1 MILPR
6 PEDTVHKIQ
15 LLRLLTA
22 IIDSP
27 LSSFVFFKGGTCA
40 GMLGVLDRF
49 SIDLDFDYQKGV
61 KTSLIN
67 SELKKIFRHLEL
79 EVEKKSREPFY
90 LLKYQAKNRL
100 RNSIKLSLIENVYL
114 NNIYK
119 PYYLREIDRYAIC
132 QTIETM
138 FSHKL
143 VSLTDRFKKYRAIA
157 GRDLYD
163 IHHFFLQGYR
173 YSEKLIIERTK
184 KQLVKYLRELKDFI
198 ESKINNTV
206 INEDLNYLLP
216 YERFKKIRK
225 TLKKETI
232 LLLDNEIERIKG
244 VKKLIRIN

>member
-1 MILPR
+1 MILPN
-6 PEDTVHKIQ
+6 PKDAIHKAQ
-15 LLRLLTA
+15 LLRVLTEIIDTTA
-22 IIDSP
+22 I
-27 LSSFVFFKGGTCA
+27 SSYVFFKGGTCA
-40 GMLGVLDRF
+40 GMLGYLDRF

-61 KTSLIN
+61 QKARLDK
-67 SELKKIFRHLEL
+67 ELKKIFSRLEL
-79 EVEKKSREPFY
+79 GVEKQSKELLY
-90 LLKYQAKNRL
+90 ILKYQAKDYQ
-100 RNSIKLSLIENVYL
+100 RNSIKLSLVENIYRYNVYR
-114 NNIYK
+114 
-119 PYYLREIDRYAIC
+119 PDYLKEIDRYANC

-143 VSLTDRFKKYRAIA
+143 VSLTDRYEKYKTIA

-173 YSEKLIIERTK
+173 YSEKLIVERTK

-232 LLLDNEIERIKG
+232 LLLNNEIERIKG
-244 VKKLIRIN
+244 VKKLIKI